1 MRWCVACGLL
11 LLWASDSTAETGDVR
26 TERRIAA
33 SDASLR
39 QRWQRVTP
47 TTAHRVVKLEG
58 KGANAHEL
66 ITPSGR
72 FVLRNPGNA
81 KPSLRRSGGLRRLAA
96 IFGEP
101 ELVPVA
107 IEGTTPFAVGDIPA
121 GTPIEVM
128 ERLPLSFRDGS
139 DPAAQSWF
147 DAVSEERRVLGA
159 TMDLLSEFADRTPR
173 NLMLNA
179 GGTLRLIDVD
189 SAFGAWRRRSLV
201 HASAFFPGLR
211 LGYRLPQ
218 ERFDS
223 LPPPVRAGVARLAD
237 SVDVDLARTL
247 RVEPQEAL
255 LPIHYARRVQRVGL
269 TAAIAEY
276 LGSVRL
282 AAPK

>member
-1 MRWCVACGLL
+1 
-11 LLWASDSTAETGDVR
+11 
-26 TERRIAA
+26 
-33 SDASLR
+33 
-39 QRWQRVTP
+39 
-47 TTAHRVVKLEG
+47 
-58 KGANAHEL
+58 
-66 ITPSGR
+66 
-72 FVLRNPGNA
+72 
-81 KPSLRRSGGLRRLAA
+81 
-96 IFGEP
+96 
-101 ELVPVA
+101 
-107 IEGTTPFAVGDIPA
+107 
-121 GTPIEVM
+121 M

-237 SVDVDLARTL
+237 SEPAPPPSPPPSRPCSSARSRTRAAGRSRARGLARSSM
-247 RVEPQEAL
+247 A
-255 LPIHYARRVQRVGL
+255 A
-269 TAAIAEY
+269 TASSTP
-276 LGSVRL
+276 GCGR
-282 AAPK
+282 